1 MDNQN
6 NLPSTIQGDGRKFI
20 SLLKAQ
26 LKEVQ
31 KQIADAIDEVSSVYN
46 TLADNPDTIDE
57 QVHSITVKEQRSNG
71 KVTLRVR
78 WNSDNIKQ
86 YNGAV
91 IDVKEANEYE
101 FDNWEE
107 LKYTKTYSTAKTN
120 EYVIENCS
128 VGSKYYIRVRGK
140 DIRNA
145 LSVSANAPTAT
156 YYISPMDHTPK
167 PPYEGT
173 VVFDERGVYW
183 HWKQYDQN
191 EYSWTEL
198 RLDEHVGDAYNRL
211 DITSDLW
218 SDKIPVNRV
227 GKAYLYNKGVGN
239 SYSSPLEIEY
249 AKSVP
254 AAPKYL
260 KITPVFEG
268 LQIEFDN
275 IPEGCNGA
283 IVYINN
289 EPHRVIDNKYNYI
302 CSTGTYTVK
311 VCFTDVFGEGT
322 MSDPQTVGTIEE
334 IPPNAIHITDKVVF
348 DDGVIVG
355 KYIGDRQ
362 IVGTKIQ
369 EDSITTGHIQA
380 NAINSDKIA
389 ANAVTATKI
398 KSGEI
403 KTNHMLANSING
415 DRIIANTLDA
425 KKIKAGSIT
434 SEQIGAGAV
443 KADDIAAGAISTDK
457 LAAGAVTAQK
467 MKVDSL
473 SAISAN
479 LGTVQGGTIIG
490 TTIRNASNSFSV
502 DANGNIRGV
511 NITGSR
517 IDSSSVY
524 AGGSQLRNVHVS
536 QQTIRNNTK
545 IQVPSGYSLTKTILI
560 INWAENGFTPN
571 SSTAPTNGTQHYVI
585 GGRYFNDDE
594 WNKFQSFA
602 NSQTP
607 FEVWRPGGGEQ
618 SKVWNNMR
626 DKRGDYSPPF
636 MLVIN
641 NSGLDFDN
649 GVKVGKGR
657 KFVICQDG
665 TFYNFYFN
673 GVMGWTGSMG
683 VTLISFW

>member
-20 SLLKAQ
+20 SLLKTQ

-348 DDGVIVG
+348 DDSVIVG

-502 DANGNIRGV
+502 DANGHIRGV
-511 NITGSR
+511 T
-517 IDSSSVY
+517 IDGESFRRSGLNLTATTSAKYYV
-524 AGGSQLRNVHVS
+524 ADNQLCP
-536 QQTIRNNTK
+536 I
-545 IQVPSGYSLTKTILI
+545 PSGYREDECIFFLSRADGWGQIGSFEPYGGDRHSFSKYIEAGQKEFTAVLTSYDNSYQHETDKMASNYYMYDSAAVGLSGRKAICRKMRASSKKIEHDTSGCEVGYVTI
-560 INWAENGFTPN
+560 
-571 SSTAPTNGTQHYVI
+571 HVI
-585 GGRYFNDDE
+585 GI
-594 WNKFQSFA
+594 
-602 NSQTP
+602 
-607 FEVWRPGGGEQ
+607 
-618 SKVWNNMR
+618 
-626 DKRGDYSPPF
+626 KR
-636 MLVIN
+636 
-641 NSGLDFDN
+641 
-649 GVKVGKGR
+649 
-657 KFVICQDG
+657 
-665 TFYNFYFN
+665 
-673 GVMGWTGSMG
+673 
-683 VTLISFW
+683 

>member
-1 MDNQN
+1 
-6 NLPSTIQGDGRKFI
+6 
-20 SLLKAQ
+20 
-26 LKEVQ
+26 
-31 KQIADAIDEVSSVYN
+31 
-46 TLADNPDTIDE
+46 
-57 QVHSITVKEQRSNG
+57 
-71 KVTLRVR
+71 
-78 WNSDNIKQ
+78 
-86 YNGAV
+86 
-91 IDVKEANEYE
+91 
-101 FDNWEE
+101 
-107 LKYTKTYSTAKTN
+107 
-120 EYVIENCS
+120 
-128 VGSKYYIRVRGK
+128 
-140 DIRNA
+140 
-145 LSVSANAPTAT
+145 
-156 YYISPMDHTPK
+156 MDHTPK

-254 AAPKYL
+254 AAPKHL

-275 IPEGCNGA
+275 IPEDCNGA

-302 CSTGTYTVK
+302 CSTGTYTIK

-348 DDGVIVG
+348 DDGVIIG

-380 NAINSDKIA
+380 NAINS
-389 ANAVTATKI
+389 NAVTATKI

-457 LAAGAVTAQK
+457 LAAGAVTAGK

-479 LGTVQGGTIIG
+479 LGTVRGGTIIG

-626 DKRGDYSPPF
+626 DKRADYSPPF